1 MFDRIA
7 GFYDLMNSVMTAGLH
22 HRWRERAADLAR
34 LRPGDRALDVATGT
48 GDLAVELAR
57 RVAPGGEVI
66 GSDFSEGMLERA
78 RTKAP
83 ELTWEWGNALEL
95 PYPDDS
101 FDAATVGFGARNFS
115 DLERGLAEMARVV
128 QARRPRGRARDHHAD
143 EAAAFHVLLD
153 LV

>member
-1 MFDRIA
+1 
-7 GFYDLMNSVMTAGLH
+7 
-22 HRWRERAADLAR
+22 
-34 LRPGDRALDVATGT
+34 
-48 GDLAVELAR
+48 
-57 RVAPGGEVI
+57 
-66 GSDFSEGMLERA
+66 MLERA

-128 QARRPRGRARDHHAD
+128 QPGRPRGRPGDNHAD
-143 EAAAFHVLLD
+143 QAALVHVLLD